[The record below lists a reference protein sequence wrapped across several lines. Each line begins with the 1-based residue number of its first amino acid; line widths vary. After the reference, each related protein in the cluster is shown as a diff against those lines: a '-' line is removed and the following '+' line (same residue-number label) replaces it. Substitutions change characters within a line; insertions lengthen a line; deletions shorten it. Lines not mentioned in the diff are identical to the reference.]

1 MKFMAKF
8 AFILLMGLCLTI
20 NLMAQEPEDM
30 VGTWIGMATLEGMA
44 EPNEFVLVME
54 MEEGKLSG
62 HLSDQYGT
70 MSETPI
76 DEIKLEGSLFSFS
89 VVGTDPGG
97 QEITLVLKMNIE
109 GDTMKGTLEIPDMGM
124 NGTWGASKQK

>member
-1 MKFMAKF
+1 MKFVAKF
-8 AFILLMGLCLTI
+8 VFILLMGLCLTI
-20 NLMAQEPEDM
+20 NLMAQKPEDM

-54 MEEGKLSG
+54 MEEGNLTG
-62 HLSDQYGT
+62 HLTDQYGT

-89 VVGTDPGG
+89 VVGTGPGG

-109 GDTMKGTLEIPDMGM
+109 GDTMKWTL
-124 NGTWGASKQK
+124 